1 MYWSVVDKLN
11 DKERKA
17 ARKVERVRKRIAMV
31 RYYESLEEERKE
43 KRQEELLQ
51 KQEDEKW
58 EREA

>member
-31 RYYESLEEERKE
+31 RYYESLEDERKE